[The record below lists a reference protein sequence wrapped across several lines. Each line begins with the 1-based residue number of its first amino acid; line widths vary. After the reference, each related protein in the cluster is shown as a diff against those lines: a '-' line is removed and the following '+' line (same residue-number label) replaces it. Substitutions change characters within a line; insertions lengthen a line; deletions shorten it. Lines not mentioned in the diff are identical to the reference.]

1 MAYCLVRLAGLAENE
16 SGFMGKESLIAL
28 DIVTAV
34 VCVIVLVLNCY
45 LLAYHGFLISKG
57 LTTYRHIRMKLN
69 ILNKKSKVI

>member
-1 MAYCLVRLAGLAENE
+1 MAYCLVRLAGLAGNE